1 MGLLGIVLIL
11 GFAYAFSN
19 NRKAIAWQTIIGGLI
34 LQFGLALF
42 ILKTPWGQAL
52 FAFLADAIT
61 QILDYANAGSGFV
74 FGPLVNNDVLAKSFG
89 PQWVFIIAFRL
100 SAMIIF
106 VSSLVSIL
114 YYLGAMQRIIQALAW
129 AMERIM
135 KVSGAEAL
143 SNVSTA
149 FVGQIEAQLMIKPYV
164 AKMTQSEL
172 LASMSGSLACIAGS
186 VMATYISLGV
196 PAQYLLTASV
206 MAAPGALVIAKLLY
220 PETETPQTSGKHS
233 KNIELQ
239 HDKAVNIVDAAAQ
252 GASEGMKISL
262 QVITMLIGFLS
273 LIALVNGIL
282 NYAGNTVADW
292 GWDASRIG
300 IDFTHLTLQSILS
313 IPFALIAFCLGVSW
327 PETHTVG
334 ALIGTKLVANEFV
347 AYQNYLSLG
356 NNFLSAKS
364 AAITTVALCG
374 FANFGS
380 VAMMIGGIGEMAP
393 SRKGDLARLGM
404 RALVA
409 GSMASYLSAAIVG
422 LLT

>member
-1 MGLLGIVLIL
+1 MGLLGIILIL
-11 GFAYAFSN
+11 GLAYAFSN
-19 NRKAIAWQTIIGGLI
+19 NRKAISWQTIIGGLI

-42 ILKTPWGQAL
+42 ILKTPWGQTL
-52 FAFLADAIT
+52 FSFLATGIT
-61 QILDYANAGSGFV
+61 NILDYANAGGGFV
-74 FGPLVNNDVLAKSFG
+74 FGPLVNNEVLGKSFG

-100 SAMIIF
+100 SAIIIF

-114 YYLGAMQRIIQALAW
+114 YYLGVMQRVIQVLAW

-196 PAQYLLTASV
+196 PAQYLLTASI
-206 MAAPGALVIAKLLY
+206 MAAPGALVISKLFY
-220 PETETPQTSGKHS
+220 PETETPVTSGNNKEAIDLS
-233 KNIELQ
+233 SE
-239 HDKAVNIVDAAAQ
+239 KAVNVIDAAAH
-252 GASEGMKISL
+252 GASDGMKISL

-282 NYAGNTVADW
+282 GYAGVNLANWGLNT
-292 GWDASRIG
+292 SNIG
-300 IDFTHLTLQSILS
+300 IDLNHLTLQSILS
-313 IPFALIAFCLGVSW
+313 IPFALVAFCLGVSW
-327 PETHTVG
+327 PECHTVG
-334 ALIGTKLVANEFV
+334 GLIGTKLVANEFV
-347 AYQNYLSLG
+347 AYQNYLGLG
-356 NNFLSAKS
+356 ANVLSAKS

-393 SRKGDLARLGM
+393 NRKGDLARLGLK
-404 RALVA
+404 ALIV
-409 GSMASYLSAAIVG
+409 GSMASYMSAAIVG